1 MMRARLALQR
11 HRLSVAEPLLQ
22 KALDDD
28 GPLAIEAR
36 ETLVTMYKMQG
47 RFDEARR
54 LVRDGWTI
62 YPDRVG
68 TLQELAR
75 LDSFTPISREDVEP
89 VLEKARIVAPD
100 DDRVW
105 LGLAHL
111 ATRIGQFEEARK
123 WLDGCLRRRP
133 DDPVVWN
140 ARLDWAKASENETE
154 VKRALAHL
162 PADRLTPVQ
171 VLSLSAWFARRSGG
185 VMRERRALE
194 KLIEQD
200 AYSISAIVRLAEI
213 LLQSGSTAEA
223 DRLRRRKGEL
233 EKALGYYVFQ
243 IFPSDRFDHAPEL
256 ARAAE
261 KVGRFFEARC
271 WWELASDRAG
281 WSREASEEIAR
292 LDRAATAAGPP
303 PSHTTPS
310 DLLAELESATLPKP
324 AAQTARVGGAPP
336 QFTDDAEAAGLR
348 FTFETDMSPGRQ
360 MPLATGGGVGLLD
373 FDRDG
378 WLDVYVVQGGQ
389 FPPPARSQSSL
400 SNGRV
405 TSGGDR
411 LFRNRGDGT
420 FEDVSDRTGI
430 SALPQGYGHGVA
442 VGDVDNDGWPDL
454 FITRWQSYALFRNRG
469 DGTFEDITRAW
480 GLAGDRDWPTSA
492 ALADYDGDG
501 RLDLYVCHYFRW
513 DSKNPSSC
521 YDRVRNVYSGCGPMH
536 FRALPDHLF
545 RNDGKRFVDVTAEAG
560 IIDTD
565 GRGLGVVAADFDGDG
580 RTDICVANDQ
590 SAKFLFHNRGGMR
603 FEEVGQEN
611 GIAGNEAG
619 SYQASMGITSGDL
632 DGDGRPDVAVTN
644 YYNEYTAFYR
654 NLGGGV
660 FADHTGAVGL
670 MVPSRYRL
678 GFGISFLD
686 VNNDGRL
693 DLATA
698 NGHVDDFRPGVPFQM
713 RAQLFASDESG
724 LRLVD
729 VTDQSGPPF
738 QVPLLGRALAVGDL
752 DNDGRVDFLILSQNQ
767 PVSYFHNRT
776 NGGHWL
782 TLGLEG
788 GPSNRDAVGAAV
800 CVVAG
805 GRRRYSWRLGGGS
818 YQSASDP
825 RLHFGLGT
833 VNQIESVEVTWP
845 SGKVGRFQHL
855 AVDSGYLLREADD
868 HPHHL
873 SGFPADHPDS
883 GTRP

>member
-1 MMRARLALQR
+1 MLRARLALER

-47 RFDEARR
+47 RYDEARR

-68 TLQELAR
+68 TLQQLAR
-75 LDSFTPISREDVEP
+75 LDSSTPMRREDVEP
-89 VLEKARIVAPD
+89 VLEKAHGVAPD

-105 LGLAHL
+105 LGLAHV
-111 ATRIGQFEEARK
+111 ATGTGQFDEARK
-123 WLDGCLRRRP
+123 WLDGCLHRRP
-133 DDPVVWN
+133 DDPVVWS
-140 ARLDWAKASENETE
+140 ARLEWAKAAQDEAE

-171 VLSLSAWFARRSGG
+171 VLSLGAWFARRSGDS
-185 VMRERRALE
+185 MRERRALE
-194 KLIEQD
+194 KLIELD
-200 AYSISAIVRLAEI
+200 PYEIWAIKRFAEF
-213 LLQSGSTAEA
+213 LLESGSSAKA
-223 DRLRRRKGEL
+223 DKLRHRKGEL
-233 EKALGYYVFQ
+233 EKALGYYVSQ
-243 IFPSDRFDHAPEL
+243 IFTSDRLDHASEL

-271 WWELASDRAG
+271 WWELASDCAA
-281 WSREASEEIAR
+281 WSREAREGIAR
-292 LDRAATAAGPP
+292 LDRARAAAGPS
-303 PSHTTPS
+303 PSHPTPS
-310 DLLAELESATLPKP
+310 ELLAELESATPP
-324 AAQTARVGGAPP
+324 NSAAQTAPVGGALP

-348 FTFETDMSPGRQ
+348 FTYETDTTPGRP
-360 MPLATGGGVGLLD
+360 MPLAHSGGVGLLD
-373 FDRDG
+373 YDRDG
-378 WLDVYVVQGGQ
+378 WIDVYVVQGGQ
-389 FPPPARSQSSL
+389 FPPPARSQVSL
-400 SNGRV
+400 SGGRV
-405 TSGGDR
+405 ASGGDR

-420 FEDVSDRTGI
+420 FEDVSDRAGI
-430 SALPQGYGHGVA
+430 SALSQGYGHGVA

-454 FITRWQSYALFRNRG
+454 FITRWQSYALLRNRG
-469 DGTFEDITRAW
+469 DGTFEDVTKAW

-492 ALADYDGDG
+492 ALADFDGDG
-501 RLDLYVCHYFRW
+501 RLDLYVCHYCEW
-513 DSKNPSSC
+513 DSQNPPSC
-521 YDRVRNVYSGCGPMH
+521 YDQIRKLYSGCGPMH

-545 RNDGKRFVDVTAEAG
+545 RNDGKRFVDVTAEAV

-580 RTDICVANDQ
+580 RTDIFVANDMT
-590 SAKFLFHNRGGMR
+590 AKFLFLNRGGMR
-603 FEEVGQEN
+603 FAEVGQEN
-611 GIAGNEAG
+611 GIAGSATG
-619 SYQASMGITSGDL
+619 SYQASMGIASGDF
-632 DGDGRPDVAVTN
+632 DGDGRPDLAVTN

-660 FADHTGAVGL
+660 FADHTGAIGL

-698 NGHVDDFRPGVPFQM
+698 NGHVDDFRPGTPFQM

-729 VTDQSGPPF
+729 VTDQAGPPF
-738 QVPLLGRALAVGDL
+738 QVPLLGRGLAVGDL
-752 DNDGRVDFLILSQNQ
+752 DNDGRVDFLIVSQNQ
-767 PVSYFHNRT
+767 PLSYFHNQT
-776 NGGHWL
+776 KGGHWL
-782 TLGLEG
+782 TLRLEG

-800 CVVAG
+800 CVLAG
-805 GRRRYSWRLGGGS
+805 GRGHYGWRVGGGS

-833 VNQIESVEVTWP
+833 SDLIESVKVTWP
-845 SGKVGRFQHL
+845 SGKVGRYHNL
-855 AVDSGYLLREADD
+855 AVDRGYLLRERDD
-868 HPHHL
+868 QAWRL
-873 SGFPADHPDS
+873 AGFKANDS
-883 GTRP
+883 SSTRH